1 MANRSKSQWLNQAK
15 NQYLPSP
22 LPKLESSK
30 QEREEELKDAL
41 RRQRN
46 K

>member
-1 MANRSKSQWLNQAK
+1 MANRSKSQW
-15 NQYLPSP
+15 

>member
-1 MANRSKSQWLNQAK
+1 MSNRSKSQWLNQSR
-15 NQYLPSP
+15 NQCLQSP